1 LSTGNFN
8 KHHIL
13 VTGASGFLGRKLV
26 PELLRHGAHV
36 LGVDQSAW
44 PGDTGATP
52 KGIENYRHLQ
62 ADLAGDLDPLAD
74 FLSQVPRSR
83 RGVFHLAGLADAGNC
98 KEFPDAAFKAN
109 VALTFRLL
117 DLCRRVGGAKF
128 IFPSTGLVYGD
139 GLMRAATENDPV
151 YPHSVYASTKIAA
164 EALVRAYAVNY
175 GCSAVIA
182 RLSNVYGPG
191 IGENTVI
198 GRILAQVSRGER
210 IQVHD
215 EHPVRDF
222 IYIEDVVHAL
232 VALYPVELRPDDII
246 VNISTGEGTRI
257 GEVVRSADHAFCGQ
271 HGRLRPTSGNTSSH
285 LVLANDKLKKL
296 TRWAPSTGIGDGL
309 ARSIMRQND

>member
-13 VTGASGFLGRKLV
+13 VTGAAGFLGRKLV
-26 PELLRHGAHV
+26 PELLRRGAHV

-44 PGDTGATP
+44 TDDDDAAP
-52 KGIENYRHLQ
+52 KEIENYRHLQ

-74 FLSQVPRSR
+74 FLSRAPLSR
-83 RGVFHLAGLADAGNC
+83 RGVFHLAGMADAGIC
-98 KEFPDAAFKAN
+98 KEFPDTAFKLN

-117 DLCRRVGGAKF
+117 DLCRKVGGTKF

-139 GLMRAATENDPV
+139 GLMRPITEKDPL

-164 EALVRAYAVNY
+164 EALVRSYALNY

-198 GRILAQVSRGER
+198 GHILAQVSRGEK
-210 IQVHD
+210 IQVQS
-215 EHPVRDF
+215 EQPVRDF
-222 IYIEDVVHAL
+222 IYVEDVVQAL
-232 VALYPVELRPDDII
+232 TALYQIELRPDEII
-246 VNISTGEGTRI
+246 VNVSTGEGTRI
-257 GEVVRSADHAFCGQ
+257 GEVVQTANQTFYGQ
-271 HGRLRPTSGNTSSH
+271 REDFQTSGDAASH
-285 LVLANDKLKKL
+285 LVLANDRLNKLI
-296 TRWAPSTGIGDGL
+296 RWVPSTSIADGL
-309 ARSIMRQND
+309 VKSFNEI